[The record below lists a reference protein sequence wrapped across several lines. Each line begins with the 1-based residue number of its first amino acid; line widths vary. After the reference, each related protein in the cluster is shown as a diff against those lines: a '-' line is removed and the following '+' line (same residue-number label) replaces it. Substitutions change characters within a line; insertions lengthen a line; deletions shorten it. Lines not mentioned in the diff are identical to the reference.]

1 MDARPVASAAQTAC
15 RSQTSAAAT
24 VGAVGG
30 AQGGLGHTARLQ
42 VQIMSTCFRNVSV
55 VFIWTGQ
62 EEQWWGGS
70 VGGGGGGGYHE
81 MMGFYFQ
88 TDLGSALQHFS
99 SHSLSLCM
107 LTENGEE

>member
-24 VGAVGG
+24 VGAAGG
-30 AQGGLGHTARLQ
+30 AKGGLGHTARLQ
-42 VQIMSTCFRNVSV
+42 VQIMSPCFRNVSV

-62 EEQWWGGS
+62 EERWR
-70 VGGGGGGGYHE
+70 GGGGYHE

-88 TDLGSALQHFS
+88 TDLDSALQHFS

>member
-15 RSQTSAAAT
+15 RSQTSA
-24 VGAVGG
+24 VGAAGG
-30 AQGGLGHTARLQ
+30 AKGGLGLTARLQ
-42 VQIMSTCFRNVSV
+42 VQIMSPCFRNVSV

-62 EEQWWGGS
+62 EELWRG
-70 VGGGGGGGYHE
+70 VGGGGYHE

-88 TDLGSALQHFS
+88 TDLYSALQHFS